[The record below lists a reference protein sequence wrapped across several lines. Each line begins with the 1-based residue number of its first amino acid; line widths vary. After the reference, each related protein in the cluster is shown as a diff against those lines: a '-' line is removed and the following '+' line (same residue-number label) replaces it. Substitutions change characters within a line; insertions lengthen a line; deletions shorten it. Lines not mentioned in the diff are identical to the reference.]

1 MKVLAFF
8 GSDLDPTTGREFLRK
23 FSQKGYTVLAL
34 DSDAM
39 ATAVRAGLDYT
50 LLEDWLGPER
60 ILRAIDD
67 AALCEIGWYQP
78 AREEFTV
85 DGICWPEFDHVAMMW
100 FWQNV
105 MLAEAFA
112 KAFIGSDGQELK
124 IFGNR
129 FRHAA
134 VFTDPSDV
142 CNAVW
147 KKELGTKVVELKRGR
162 PFPENLLRQI
172 RENAFRRIRGL
183 LGGSAASA
191 QDTVSDFLEGS
202 IVFVLGQLEA
212 RRFGHIAVDLLKRFP
227 AKVAAVLGGPY
238 QEAAQEMTF
247 ILGVPVASG
256 ASWPLSP
263 RWAFFP
269 NLLLSA
275 AGSSLEKRFRHAYQ
289 LAVEASH
296 DKPWDKALR
305 HLRFHFKYYFGHRW
319 PVLHSTTF
327 AFWSNLWSQYR
338 PRAVVVTNV
347 WSSYYLSACVAAK
360 RLGIPTVLAAHG
372 GVQLLPPG
380 IENLFAMDHVLYES
394 NLQRSIY
401 SDAGVSDTKLTPCR
415 GLIAANEYETQK
427 FSPWSAN
434 NKWRVLILLDT
445 TGVGPN
451 LVPLI
456 SLRAQLDALKILE
469 ALPADLTEKLDM
481 YIKVHPFYQDLEIL
495 AAAGK
500 DLLKKVLPPKA
511 DLHELISEAA
521 LVVAVNYV
529 GSALVHV
536 LRAGLPLLYLLT
548 EHEPMLKRPDRS
560 FDFFIEAATV
570 VRTADQF
577 WTAVRDFFSDDAATE
592 RMCIKSQVFA
602 RHHLDSSGAPEI
614 GEALNQVC

>member
-1 MKVLAFF
+1 MLAFF
-8 GSDLDPTTGREFLRK
+8 GSDLDPVTGHEFLRK
-23 FSQKGYTVLAL
+23 SSREGYSLLAL
-34 DSDAM
+34 DSGAM
-39 ATAVRAGLDYT
+39 AAAAGAGLDYT
-50 LLEDWLGPER
+50 LMEDWLGPEK
-60 ILRAIDD
+60 ILCAVED
-67 AALCEIGWYQP
+67 AALCETGWYQP
-78 AREEFTV
+78 ARDEFTV

-112 KAFIGSDGQELK
+112 KAFIGRDGRELK
-124 IFGNR
+124 IFGER
-129 FRHAA
+129 FRRAA
-134 VFTDPSDV
+134 VFTDPSYV

-147 KKELGTKVVELKRGR
+147 KDELGAKVVELKRGR
-162 PFPENLLRQI
+162 LFPENLLTQI
-172 RENAFRRIRGL
+172 RDNAFRRIRGL
-183 LGGSAASA
+183 LGRSAESA

-202 IVFVLGQLEA
+202 IVFLLGQLEA
-212 RRFGHIAVDLLKRFP
+212 RRFTHIAEDLLKRFP

-238 QEAAQEMTF
+238 QEAADEMTS

-256 ASWPLSP
+256 APWPLSP

-275 AGSSLEKRFRHAYQ
+275 SGSSLKKRFRHGYQ

-296 DKPWDKALR
+296 NKPWDKALR

-319 PVLHSTTF
+319 PVLHSKTF
-327 AFWSNLWSQYR
+327 AFWSAMWLKYR

-347 WSSYYLSACVAAK
+347 WSSYHLSACLAAK

-372 GVQLLPPG
+372 GVQLLPPC
-380 IENLFAMDHVLYES
+380 IENLFQMDHVLYES
-394 NLQRSIY
+394 SLQRSIY
-401 SDAGVSDTKLTPCR
+401 ADAGVSYRKLTSCR

-427 FSPWSAN
+427 LSHWSAN
-434 NKWRVLILLDT
+434 NKWRVLTLLDT

-456 SLRAQLDALKILE
+456 SLRAQLNALRILE

-481 YIKVHPFYQDLEIL
+481 YIKVHPFYQDLEIV

-500 DLLKKVLPPKA
+500 DLLKRVLPPKA
-511 DLHELISEAA
+511 DLHELISEVA

-560 FDFFIEAATV
+560 FDLFMEAATV

-592 RMCIKSQVFA
+592 RMCMKSQVFA
-602 RHHLDSSGAPEI
+602 RHHLDSSSASEI
-614 GEALNQVC
+614 GEALKQFC